1 MHELG
6 VLSYA
11 VKTVDGI
18 AEKNGVDRIQFI
30 TLEIGAESGFV
41 PEYFMKLYPVATD
54 GKTRFD
60 GSNLKIEVVAGC
72 GLLIKE
78 IGY

>member
-18 AEKNGVDRIQFI
+18 AEKNGVDRIRFI

-41 PEYFMKLYPVATD
+41 PEYFMKLYPVVTD
-54 GKTRFD
+54 GRARFAD
-60 GSNLKIEVVAGC
+60 SHLKIEVVTGR